1 MLSLA
6 KRIRETVTPAR
17 KTSAFLTQGVLT
29 PEEFVEAGEQ
39 LVFKCPTWTWESGD
53 PSKAKDCLPDKS
65 KQFLVTRNVPCHR
78 RAKALEGEYVGDT
91 EVMFG
96 DGGDDDGSGGGATT
110 STGGRVL
117 AVACIKREQ
126 GFKYWTLS
134 AQMDLRPQ
142 LAGRE
147 AYLHRPTVHQS
158 LCNQTG
164 LCPSALALNEGG
176 GVHRYGVAAGLGA
189 IQLVESHFTSPP
201 QVLMFPPV
209 RLPATSP
216 SSARDLSNLIMAI
229 AYRQRS
235 GVVSG
240 NVSERERVVVSDEGP
255 LYVEDNLMQGDEA
268 TVQSGGAYLTAQEP
282 DDPILPTRTYDLS
295 ITYDKHHQTPRMFLF
310 GYDESG
316 QPLSAEEVFE
326 DVMQDYARQTVTME
340 PHPHLSS
347 HHASVHPCK
356 HASTMKIMLENLTR
370 GGKEA
375 RVDQYLFIF
384 LKFIQS
390 VVPTIDYDYTMSVDA
405 GGGNGAAA
413 GSADDF
419 VDIAEPS
426 P

>member
-17 KTSAFLTQGVLT
+17 RTSAFLTQGVLT

-39 LVFKCPTWTWESGD
+39 LVFKCPTWKWESGD
-53 PSKAKDCLPDKS
+53 SSKAKDCLPDKS

-78 RAKALEGEYVGDT
+78 RVKALEGEYVGDT

-96 DGGDDDGSGGGATT
+96 GDGSATEGGSADGTGGGVSAILEEAWVEPHVVADPSRGDWGRPGRGGVGEDGDDDEELVLGGGAD
-110 STGGRVL
+110 
-117 AVACIKREQ
+117 Q
-126 GFKYWTLS
+126 
-134 AQMDLRPQ
+134 D
-142 LAGRE
+142 
-147 AYLHRPTVHQS
+147 
-158 LCNQTG
+158 
-164 LCPSALALNEGG
+164 
-176 GVHRYGVAAGLGA
+176 GVAAGLGA
-189 IQLVESHFTSPP
+189 IQLVESHFTSPS
-201 QVLMFPPV
+201 QVLYTF
-209 RLPATSP
+209 
-216 SSARDLSNLIMAI
+216 
-229 AYRQRS
+229 
-235 GVVSG
+235 
-240 NVSERERVVVSDEGP
+240 VVVVVVVVVVVTSEANDVGAVSLEGGASSDGGAGVPSEDAGGGEGAGVGAEEDDCP
-255 LYVEDNLMQGDEA
+255 DLDSYVEDNLMQGDEA
-268 TVQSGGAYLTAQEP
+268 TVQAGGGAYLTAQEP

-316 QPLSAEEVFE
+316 QPLTAEEVFE

-356 HASTMKIMLENLTR
+356 HASTMKIMLENLTK

-405 GGGNGAAA
+405 GGGHGAAPDSL
-413 GSADDF
+413 GDGDDAF
-419 VDIAEPS
+419 VDVSETPAS
-426 P
+426 